1 MNKKVFMANNIIFI
15 ISVIFVYMSIV
26 YLGRDNLMVGIT
38 GIFLLIAILIKIFLE
53 IH

>member
-26 YLGRDNLMVGIT
+26 YLGRGNLMVGIT
-38 GIFLLIAILIKIFLE
+38 
-53 IH
+53 